1 MLVSRQCLILSWV
14 NRVVQITRF
23 TALTVRAVDVR
34 FEANLLGLTLH
45 RLGLVV
51 EVVLFEQLV
60 CW

>member
-14 NRVVQITRF
+14 NRVVHITRF

-51 EVVLFEQLV
+51 VVVLFEQLV

>member
-51 EVVLFEQLV
+51 VVVLFEQLV